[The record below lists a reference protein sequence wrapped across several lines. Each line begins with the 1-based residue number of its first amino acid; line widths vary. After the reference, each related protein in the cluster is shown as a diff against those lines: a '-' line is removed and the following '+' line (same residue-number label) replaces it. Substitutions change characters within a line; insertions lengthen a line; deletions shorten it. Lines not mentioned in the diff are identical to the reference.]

1 MEELKEG
8 CSMEDFGALVILALD
23 IGVGYWAKNRG
34 RNPILWFVISVI
46 MTPILAVPILLLMKD
61 YNPNGITN
69 QYLRNA
75 FAKKLGDNE
84 SLPVVTA
91 LTLLMKKERYVIIR
105 PLLNMQ

>member
-1 MEELKEG
+1 
-8 CSMEDFGALVILALD
+8 
-23 IGVGYWAKNRG
+23 
-34 RNPILWFVISVI
+34 
-46 MTPILAVPILLLMKD
+46 MKD

-91 LTLLMKKERYVIIR
+91 PTLLMKKERYVIIR